1 MYLIIGLGN
10 PGDKYIDT
18 RHNLGFEVVDELRR
32 KLELSSW
39 VLEDKF
45 KAEVIKNSEVIL
57 ARPQTYMN
65 KSGLA
70 VLKLARFYKIKPK
83 DIIVIHDELDLL
95 VGHMKVRIGGSDAG
109 HHGVESIIK
118 ELGTEGFIRLRLGI
132 GAEKTLSG
140 EHKRVAFN
148 AEHFVMEPFLP
159 QERHKVKTMIKQAI
173 KAVETILEKG
183 IEKAQNQY
191 N

>member
-10 PGDKYIDT
+10 PEDKYADT
-18 RHNLGFEVVDELRR
+18 RHNLGFEVIDELRR
-32 KLELSSW
+32 KLELGKW

-173 KAVETILEKG
+173 KTVETILEKG